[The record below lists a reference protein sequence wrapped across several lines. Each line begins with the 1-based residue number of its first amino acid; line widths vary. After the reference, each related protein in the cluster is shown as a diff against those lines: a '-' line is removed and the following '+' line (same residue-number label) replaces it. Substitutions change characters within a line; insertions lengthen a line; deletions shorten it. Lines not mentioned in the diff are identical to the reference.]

1 MTPSPEFLR
10 RAEAAVEAGDVGAL
24 RRLAADTSG
33 GEDLLHP
40 THARVLAAALVRAT
54 RRRAA
59 QQLPDGAPRPVWRR
73 AWWDS
78 GSITRPIAALD
89 AGGNGGEGAGD
100 EGEDETGTDSS
111 GGAAAE
117 LERLQRFQRYLV
129 RSAMAAADAA
139 SDAEL
144 ADGRGPSAL
153 ALAAVAGCVADL
165 GWRKPE
171 WVPFGQR
178 EQSVRG

>member
-1 MTPSPEFLR
+1 MD
-10 RAEAAVEAGDVGAL
+10 AGDVGAL
-24 RRLAADTSG
+24 QRLAADASSG
-33 GEDLLHP
+33 GGGALHP

-89 AGGNGGEGAGD
+89 AGGDD
-100 EGEDETGTDSS
+100 EGK
-111 GGAAAE
+111 AARGEPDDGDAGEE
-117 LERLQRFQRYLV
+117 LQRLQGFQYFLV

-144 ADGRGPSAL
+144 AGGRGPSAL
-153 ALAAVAGCVADL
+153 ALAAVAGCIADL
-165 GWRKPE
+165 GWRRPLWGPLEQLK
-171 WVPFGQR
+171 QR
-178 EQSVRG
+178 EQR